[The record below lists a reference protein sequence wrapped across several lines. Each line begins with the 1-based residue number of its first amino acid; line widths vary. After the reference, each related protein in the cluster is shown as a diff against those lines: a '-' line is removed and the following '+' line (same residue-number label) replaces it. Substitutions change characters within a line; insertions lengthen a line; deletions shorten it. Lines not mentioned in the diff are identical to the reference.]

1 MTFQVTLSVVFCRG
15 CSEHGSNT
23 EEFINVAWTGFNFS
37 HSEIRET
44 QYNISHIIYAYG
56 SPMGIISFL
65 EKSAFLPLTFRLN

>member
-1 MTFQVTLSVVFCRG
+1 MTFQVTLSVVFCGG

-23 EEFINVAWTGFNFS
+23 EEFNVAWTGFNFS

-44 QYNISHIIYAYG
+44 QYSSSHIMYVYG
-56 SPMGIISFL
+56 TPIGIISFL